1 MDEES
6 RRLLRVLLHRVLHWQ
21 ESAEATAV
29 IEPPLEF
36 VNHDAVTVSSIG
48 LLRQLFALFVAWEEV
63 VAIK

>member
-6 RRLLRVLLHRVLHWQ
+6 RRLLRVLHWQ

-29 IEPPLEF
+29 IEPSLES
-36 VNHDAVTVSSIG
+36 VNHDAVKASSIG
-48 LLRQLFALFVAWEEV
+48 LLRQLFALFVAWEEA